1 MKYGLPINFFK
12 EYMCDHIWWNSYINN
27 NIVNENKDIWKSQLV
42 KSLYYDDNVEIHI
55 DIIKGEPTVQ
65 DFQKVSE
72 KYLKKYLQIPNT
84 FQKYLDTKTE
94 NFSWGIGT
102 TIRRF
107 GLRVVVHSSGQ
118 SPYFYAWQE
127 VLSKI
132 LSIG

>member
-27 NIVNENKDIWKSQLV
+27 DIVNENKDIWKSQLV

-84 FQKYLDTKTE
+84 FQKYLDTNTNTFAKFEKYLDT
-94 NFSWGIGT
+94 NT
-102 TIRRF
+102 NT
-107 GLRVVVHSSGQ
+107 L
-118 SPYFYAWQE
+118 
-127 VLSKI
+127 K
-132 LSIG
+132 SIWIQIPNTFWVMK